1 MNKITH
7 TTIAIF
13 LFLFINGCSGYK
25 PVFTSQNFKFEISDY
40 LIKGNEMLGNRI
52 YNNLYNLSQS
62 NAGNENLKKISIE
75 INVKQDK
82 KATVKDSSGKILEY
96 KININTLVVVKEFM
110 TSNEILNNNFDYSA
124 SFKVQ
129 DQHSETIRLENQYTD
144 NLIDFTF
151 NDLLIKLSENIQ

>member
-1 MNKITH
+1 
-7 TTIAIF
+7 
-13 LFLFINGCSGYK
+13 
-25 PVFTSQNFKFEISDY
+25 
-40 LIKGNEMLGNRI
+40 MLGNRI

-75 INVKQDK
+75 INVKKDK